1 VIDLTDFSWER
12 HEVTTDDGYINTL
25 YRIYQDSP
33 EDKPAVLFQHG
44 ILATSDDF
52 VIAPPGQG
60 PAFVAAEAGYDV
72 WLGNSRG
79 NRYSLK
85 HETLNSYID
94 TSYWEHSFA
103 EIGKYDLPA
112 FLSFI
117 TEETGNKK
125 VSIVAHSQGTTAT
138 FYGMAKRPEFY
149 REHVNLFIA
158 LAPVAKMSRMEP
170 LTAIVARFLLDHLSL
185 VKFFNLHVL
194 LPYTRFN
201 PVPTLCWMMPKTCLA
216 AMHYLDT
223 SDTQMLD
230 H

>member
-1 VIDLTDFSWER
+1 MAGTIYDIHEDLNGDHTSWELFKDRFSRDWDVTHLDFEEVIDLTDFSWER

-33 EDKPAVLFQHG
+33 ENKPAVFFQHG
-44 ILATSDDF
+44 FVASSDDF

-85 HETLNSYID
+85 HETLNSYVN

-103 EIGKYDLPA
+103 EIGQYDLPA

-117 TEETGNKK
+117 TEETEN
-125 VSIVAHSQGTTAT
+125 
-138 FYGMAKRPEFY
+138 
-149 REHVNLFIA
+149 
-158 LAPVAKMSRMEP
+158 
-170 LTAIVARFLLDHLSL
+170 
-185 VKFFNLHVL
+185 
-194 LPYTRFN
+194 
-201 PVPTLCWMMPKTCLA
+201 
-216 AMHYLDT
+216 
-223 SDTQMLD
+223 
-230 H
+230 